1 MHDWMFEAGGEP
13 LSLTLAEQPGSPAPV
28 AADWFSPEPAD
39 DFETWLFETRAKG
52 DPDDFGPMFIAGED
66 EDEGEGEGDDD
77 GVHELDEVV
86 VTGRRVEGFPT
97 AVQVTIGDYGDPQD
111 PTGLGG
117 RLVDG
122 LTDNL
127 FAWIDS
133 FLDRWGDTAQELAER
148 DGNSTFDRSRAQPLD
163 RNGRHVGYIYDDG
176 TFWYDRNGNGQ
187 PETHLRWFGNELWQD
202 TDFTGSWD
210 RRVR

>member
-28 AADWFSPEPAD
+28 AADWFSHEPAD
-39 DFETWLFETRAKG
+39 DFETWLFETPAKG
-52 DPDDFGPMFIAGED
+52 DPDDFGPMFG
-66 EDEGEGEGDDD
+66 EGEGEGEDDDD
-77 GVHELDEVV
+77 GAHELDEVV

-97 AVQVTIGDYGDPQD
+97 AVQVTIGDYGDTQD

-133 FLDRWGDTAQELAER
+133 FLDRWGDTALELAER

-202 TDFTGSWD
+202 TDFNGSWD

>member
-52 DPDDFGPMFIAGED
+52 DPDDFGPMFIED